1 MEEIMNKRLRI
12 LIADDNVVLCEI
24 IKQYLE
30 RNMDI
35 DILGT
40 VYDGEEE
47 IKLIKSL
54 KPDIVI
60 TDLQRKRGI
69 SGIDVI
75 RKCYNE
81 FEMKKIKFIVE
92 TASYSK
98 EELNILIDL
107 GIEHLLIKPFP
118 LSQLMNKII

>member
-1 MEEIMNKRLRI
+1 MNKKLRI
-12 LIADDNVVLCEI
+12 LIADDNVALCEI

-30 RNMDI
+30 KNKDI

-60 TDLQRKRGI
+60 TDLQRKIGI

-75 RKCYNE
+75 KKCYNE
-81 FEMKKIKFIVE
+81 FELNETKFIVE

-98 EELNILIDL
+98 EELYTLIDL
-107 GIEHLLIKPFP
+107 GIENLLIKPFS
-118 LSQLMNKII
+118 LTQLMNKII